1 MLFIGSTGT
10 EHEAPV
16 EIHIRVTSPFAEV
29 VGSAT
34 RSRWGAGCGW
44 LTPMDDHARS
54 GDGPPDAVRPT
65 VGSLGW
71 WAAHEERLRRR
82 RPRADGL
89 TIETIVD
96 AALDIVDADGLDA
109 LTMRRLA
116 DELSTGSASLYRHV
130 ASRDELVVLVID
142 HVIGEVALPPE
153 DLAGR
158 TRVEWLAHELRRVL
172 LAHPELLGS
181 LTLSPLVGPNARR
194 GSQTALES
202 LLDAGFSAEIAVPAY
217 LALIDYVIG
226 SVSFDLDRGRHGHGS
241 SARGRPNGDR
251 GAARHWSA
259 TSSDGTMDAPT
270 SDEVFG
276 FGLRA
281 FLDGLELR
289 RP

>member
-1 MLFIGSTGT
+1 
-10 EHEAPV
+10 
-16 EIHIRVTSPFAEV
+16 
-29 VGSAT
+29 
-34 RSRWGAGCGW
+34 
-44 LTPMDDHARS
+44 MDDQVATPATMHPES
-54 GDGPPDAVRPT
+54 PTERPS

-71 WAAHEERLRRR
+71 WAAREERLRRR

-89 TIETIVD
+89 TIEMLVE
-96 AALDIVDADGLDA
+96 AALGIVDADGLDA

-158 TRVEWLAHELRRVL
+158 ARVEWLAHELRRVL
-172 LAHPELLGS
+172 LTHPELLGG
-181 LTLSPLVGPNARR
+181 LTISPLVGPNARR
-194 GSQTALES
+194 GSQTALQS
-202 LLDAGFSAEIAVPAY
+202 LLDTGFRPEIAVPAY

-226 SVSFDLDRGRHGHGS
+226 SVSFDLGGRGPHHDGSPPARRPSHDRGG
-241 SARGRPNGDR
+241 
-251 GAARHWSA
+251 ARHWSA
-259 TSSDGTMDAPT
+259 TSSDGIMDAPT
-270 SDEVFG
+270 SNEVFV

-289 RP
+289 HPRSTRDRRSH

>member
-1 MLFIGSTGT
+1 MI
-10 EHEAPV
+10 
-16 EIHIRVTSPFAEV
+16 
-29 VGSAT
+29 
-34 RSRWGAGCGW
+34 
-44 LTPMDDHARS
+44 
-54 GDGPPDAVRPT
+54 
-65 VGSLGW
+65 
-71 WAAHEERLRRR
+71 
-82 RPRADGL
+82 
-89 TIETIVD
+89 IETALELVD
-96 AALDIVDADGLDA
+96 SDGLDA

-172 LAHPELLGS
+172 LTHPELLGS
-181 LTLSPLVGPNARR
+181 LTISPLVGPNARR

-226 SVSFDLDRGRHGHGS
+226 SVSFDLGRGRHRDGP
-241 SARGRPNGDR
+241 SAGGRPNGDR
-251 GAARHWSA
+251 RAAMHWSA
-259 TSSDGTMDAPT
+259 ASSDGTMDAPT
-270 SDEVFG
+270 SDEVFA
-276 FGLRA
+276 FGLGA

>member
-1 MLFIGSTGT
+1 
-10 EHEAPV
+10 
-16 EIHIRVTSPFAEV
+16 
-29 VGSAT
+29 
-34 RSRWGAGCGW
+34 
-44 LTPMDDHARS
+44 MDDHARS
-54 GDGPPDAVRPT
+54 GDGPVDVVRPT

-89 TIETIVD
+89 TIEMLIE
-96 AALDIVDADGLDA
+96 AALDIVDAHGLDA

-116 DELSTGSASLYRHV
+116 DGLSTGSASLYRHV

-226 SVSFDLDRGRHGHGS
+226 SVSFDLAGRVRRGDGPSGSPSPTDDR
-241 SARGRPNGDR
+241 RP
-251 GAARHWSA
+251 ARHWSA